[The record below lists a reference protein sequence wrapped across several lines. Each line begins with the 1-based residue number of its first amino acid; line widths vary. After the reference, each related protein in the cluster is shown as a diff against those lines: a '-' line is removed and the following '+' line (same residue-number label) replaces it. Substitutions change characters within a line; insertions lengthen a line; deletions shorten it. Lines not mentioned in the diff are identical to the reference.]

1 MKDAKTIVIGH
12 RNPDTDSCAS
22 AVAYAE
28 LKKIQGQK
36 NVVGASAGY
45 ASARTEF
52 LFKKFKTP
60 LPEVI
65 EDVSPRVEGVMDTSP
80 TVIYKGQTLLDAMEY
95 LKESRMSRI
104 PITDGDGKYVG
115 MVSLFDLAGR
125 MFQKARSSGHD
136 DEGDGV
142 VGSGVKTSLA
152 LAAKTINGRIT
163 SLACD
168 ENEMVNHNVY
178 VGAMSIERLEEEILI
193 GDNSDLIVVV
203 GDRSNLQQALV
214 ENKVRLMVVT
224 GNASVDLELI
234 RKAKENGTSILQ
246 TPFDSASTVR
256 RLKFS
261 QPVESMTQED
271 VTVFRATDKIS
282 DISRSLMSKLAENY
296 PVCDAENHLI
306 GSITKLH
313 IDSEP
318 PVSLVLVDHN
328 ELDQAVKGA
337 AEVPVVEI
345 MDHHRIGIT
354 PTDKPIVVTNDVV
367 GSTSTLVTEQYRRFG
382 IEPTPEIAGI
392 LMGGVAT
399 DTLLLRSP
407 TSTERDK
414 VAIEYLEKI
423 SGVSARTLLDEIFNV
438 GSVIASESAYDVV
451 HQDKKGYKTDA
462 FPFTVSQ
469 VEEAGFENFYEKQ
482 DEIHAEL
489 NDVIEKEG
497 VDFAALLITD
507 VVLEDSLLLVAGK
520 TKIINSL
527 PFAKEESDGLYN
539 VPGILSRKKQLLPA
553 LLKAFERV

>member
-12 RNPDTDSCAS
+12 KNPDTDSCAS

-28 LKKIQGQK
+28 LKKILGQK
-36 NVVGASAGY
+36 NVIGASAGY

-104 PITDGDGKYVG
+104 PITDNDGKYVG

-136 DEGDGV
+136 VEGDGV

-168 ENEMVNHNVY
+168 ENEMVSHNVY
-178 VGAMSIERLEEEILI
+178 VGAMSIERLEEEVLE

-203 GDRSNLQQALV
+203 GDRSNMQQVLV
-214 ENKVRLMVVT
+214 DRKVRLMVVT

-261 QPVESMTQED
+261 QPVESMTQEN
-271 VTVFRATDKIS
+271 VTVFRAKDKIS
-282 DISRSLMSKLAENY
+282 DISRSLMSKLAENF
-296 PVCDAENHLI
+296 PVCDGENHLI
-306 GSITKLH
+306 GAITKFH
-313 IDSEP
+313 VDSEP
-318 PVSLVLVDHN
+318 PVNLVLVDHN

-337 AEVPVVEI
+337 TEVPVVEI

-482 DEIHAEL
+482 DEIYAEL
-489 NDVIEKEG
+489 NDVVEKEG

-527 PFAKEESDGLYN
+527 PFTKEESDGLYN